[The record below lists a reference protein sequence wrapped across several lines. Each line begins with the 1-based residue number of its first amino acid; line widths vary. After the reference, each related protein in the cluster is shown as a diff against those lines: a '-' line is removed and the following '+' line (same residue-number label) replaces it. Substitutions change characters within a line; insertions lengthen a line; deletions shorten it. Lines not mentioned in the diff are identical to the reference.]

1 MKVAFGM
8 KAHSGWAAL
17 VVLGTRS
24 GELQVVDRSRMEL
37 VDKDDASWAKQPYH
51 AAERLKAAD
60 ARDLVGRG
68 LVTARRIAVREM
80 RTAVERARDAG
91 HEVAACAVLV
101 VDPMPDWTV
110 DEILAVHFRM
120 HKAEGVLFRDALARA
135 AGTCGLR
142 FLGVPEKKLEEEAE
156 RALAVPVNSLRKAI
170 ASLGKRVGPPWGRDQ
185 KDAALA
191 AMIALQGHVK

>member
-1 MKVAFGM
+1 MKVAFGI

-24 GELQVVDRSRMEL
+24 GQLQVVDRRRMEL
-37 VDKDDASWAKQPYH
+37 VEKDEASWAKQPYH
-51 AAERLKAAD
+51 AAEGLNARD
-60 ARDLVGRG
+60 ARDLVRRG
-68 LVTARRIAVREM
+68 VETARRIAVREM
-80 RTAVERARDAG
+80 RTAIKSAREAE

-101 VDPMPDWTV
+101 VDPMPDLTV

-135 AGTCGLR
+135 AGACGLR
-142 FLGVPEKKLEEEAE
+142 LVCVPEKQLDDAAE
-156 RALAVPVNSLRKAI
+156 RALATSTNGLRKTV
-170 ASLGKRVGPPWGRDQ
+170 ASLGKSVGPPWGKDQ

-191 AMIALQGHVK
+191 AMIALQGK